1 MVRERF
7 RAMGTTVE
15 LLLDA
20 RDGGPARA
28 ATAAAR
34 AEFARLEALLSRFLP
49 DSELSRLNRA
59 RRMRVGPDLLRV
71 VQAALGLRRRTGG
84 RFDPTVGA
92 AVAAAGYDRS
102 WEEVR
107 DDPAPAAAP
116 ALPAPPGAV
125 ALDATAGWIALGP
138 GAVLDL
144 GAIAKG
150 DAADRACALLGRAG
164 PCLVSAGGDIA
175 VSGPRADG
183 GPWDVAVA
191 HGGGTLTL
199 ALAGGGLATSG
210 VDRRRWRRGG
220 AEAHH
225 EIDPAA
231 GRPART
237 DLLRATAVAPTAAE
251 ADALATALL
260 VAGQDAAAGLA
271 ARWAVPAALVARD
284 GTLTLAGGLA

>member
-1 MVRERF
+1 MVRDRF
-7 RAMGTTVE
+7 GAMGTTVE

-20 RDGGPARA
+20 PDGRLARA
-28 ATAAAR
+28 AAAAAR

-71 VQAALGLRRRTGG
+71 AGSALRLRRRTGG

-92 AVAAAGYDRS
+92 AVAAIGYDRT
-102 WEEVR
+102 WEDVA
-107 DDPAPAAAP
+107 DDPRPPGPAPA
-116 ALPAPPGAV
+116 GGSV
-125 ALDATAGWIALGP
+125 ALDAEAGWIALGP

-150 DAADRACALLGRAG
+150 DAADRACGLLAQAG

-183 GPWDVAVA
+183 GAWDVGVA
-191 HGGGTLTL
+191 HAGGTLTL
-199 ALAGGGLATSG
+199 ALRRGGLATSG

-220 AEAHH
+220 AAVHH
-225 EIDPAA
+225 EIDPASR
-231 GRPART
+231 RPAAT
-237 DLLRATAVAPTAAE
+237 DLLRATAVAATAAE

-260 VAGQDAAAGLA
+260 VAGRAGAAGLA
-271 ARWAVPAALVARD
+271 GRWGVPAALVARD
-284 GTLTLAGGLA
+284 GTLTTAGGLA

>member
-1 MVRERF
+1 MVRDRF

-15 LLLDA
+15 VVLDA
-20 RDGGPARA
+20 PDGPTARA

-34 AEFARLEALLSRFLP
+34 AEFARLEALLSRFRP
-49 DSELSRLNRA
+49 DSELCRLNRA
-59 RRMRVGPDLLRV
+59 RRMRVGADLLRV
-71 VQAALGLRRRTGG
+71 VGAALRMRRRTGG

-92 AVAAAGYDRS
+92 AVAAAGYDRT
-102 WEEVR
+102 WEEVS
-107 DDPAPAAAP
+107 DDPRPPAAVP
-116 ALPAPPGAV
+116 SRGVV
-125 ALDATAGWIALGP
+125 AIDAAAGWIALGP

-150 DAADRACALLGRAG
+150 DAADRACALLAAAG
-164 PCLVSAGGDIA
+164 PCLVSAGGDVA

-183 GPWDVAVA
+183 GAWDVGVA

-199 ALAGGGLATSG
+199 ALSRGGLATSG

-225 EIDPAA
+225 EIDPAT
-231 GRPART
+231 GLPAAT
-237 DLLRATAVAPTAAE
+237 GLLRATAIAPTATE

-260 VAGQDAAAGLA
+260 VAGRDAPGLA
-271 ARWAVPAALVARD
+271 RRWAVPAALVARD
-284 GTLTLAGGLA
+284 GALATAGGLA